1 MQDLELVKKALTG
14 KRILVTG
21 GTGFIGGRLIERLA
35 TECQVSIRVLVQNLS
50 RACRVAR
57 FPVEIVRGDITDGL
71 AAARASAGCDV
82 VFHCAYGNAGSAQ
95 RQREVNVQG
104 TKNILDAAAANRVG
118 RVIHLSTILVYGE
131 TADGEIDERAPRR
144 YLGLVYPDSK
154 LDAEK
159 LALGYAETKK
169 LPLTVLQPAEVYGP
183 YASVWTQNLL
193 NSLKSTRQILID
205 GGDGFCSPVYVDDLV
220 SAMMLCAVKPQ
231 AIGETF
237 MIAAACPV
245 TWKEFYGR
253 FESMLGCKATV
264 SMTAAE
270 AGAYYEQSILKNRPS
285 SIFREGLRMILDEPI
300 VRQRL
305 LRTREAAML
314 RRAAR
319 LILPA
324 AARQS
329 LRTAFDGRMAAP
341 ASECGEEER
350 PVEPLDP
357 LSIRMGRTKTIFRI
371 DKARRLL
378 GYEPR
383 FSLEAGM
390 ALTMRWAQWSNL
402 LGDDSVRG
410 TFSPGWGYFLDRPGI
425 PDLAQHS
432 AATATFNG
440 PEQDRQGHFTPF
452 AS

>member
-1 MQDLELVKKALTG
+1 MLPGAAPAPGAVGPVRLVVQDLELAKKALTG
-14 KRILVTG
+14 KRVLVTG
-21 GTGFIGGRLIERLA
+21 GTGFIGGRLVERLA
-35 TECQVSIRVLVQNLS
+35 TECRVSIRVLVHNLA

-57 FPVEIVRGDITDGL
+57 FPVEIVHGDITDGP
-71 AAARASAGCDV
+71 AVARASAGCDV
-82 VFHCAYGNAGSAQ
+82 VFHCAYGNAGSVD

-104 TKNILDAAAANRVG
+104 TKNVLDAAASSRVG
-118 RVIHLSTILVYGE
+118 RFIHLSTILVYGE
-131 TADGEIDERAPRR
+131 TADGELDERAPRR

-159 LALGYAETKK
+159 LALGYAESKK
-169 LPLTVLQPAEVYGP
+169 LALTVLQPAEVYGP

-193 NSLKSTRQILID
+193 SALKSTRQILID
-205 GGDGFCSPVYVDDLV
+205 DGAGFCSPVYVDDVV
-220 SAMMLCAVKPQ
+220 SAMMLAAVKPQ

-237 MIAAACPV
+237 LIAASGPV

-253 FESMLGCKATV
+253 FESMLGRKATV

-270 AGAYYEQSILKNRPS
+270 AEAYYRQSIVKERPS
-285 SIFREGLRMILDEPI
+285 SIFREGLRIILDEPI

-319 LILPA
+319 RMIPA
-324 AARQS
+324 TARHA
-329 LRTAFDGRMAAP
+329 LRTAIDGNIDSNKMVAP
-341 ASECGEEER
+341 GISCGEDEK
-350 PVEPLDP
+350 PLEPLDP
-357 LSIRMGRTKTIFRI
+357 MSIRMGRAKTIFRI

-378 GYEPR
+378 GYEPQ

-402 LGDDSVRG
+402 LGDDPAGRTFRG
-410 TFSPGWGYFLDRPGI
+410 DWAYFSDRSEI
-425 PDLAQHS
+425 PLS
-432 AATATFNG
+432 A
-440 PEQDRQGHFTPF
+440 
-452 AS
+452 